1 MEMAIAGQVLVKIS
15 FRDSR
20 IRPTLCL
27 QEATGMDD
35 MAEHEVSVARRERAT
50 APSRDIDCPTGM
62 KLVVTILRA
71 EGLLAKDWGG
81 TSDPFVELYLGSQFR
96 KTKVIDKTL
105 SPVWN
110 ETFELDVGPEDND
123 MSVVVYDNDNGLLY
137 GSSKEYLGSV
147 TISVNE
153 MAKRRQVEQWCE

>member
-1 MEMAIAGQVLVKIS
+1 M
-15 FRDSR
+15 
-20 IRPTLCL
+20 
-27 QEATGMDD
+27 
-35 MAEHEVSVARRERAT
+35 
-50 APSRDIDCPTGM
+50 
-62 KLVVTILRA
+62 
-71 EGLLAKDWGG
+71 
-81 TSDPFVELYLGSQFR
+81 
-96 KTKVIDKTL
+96 IDKTL